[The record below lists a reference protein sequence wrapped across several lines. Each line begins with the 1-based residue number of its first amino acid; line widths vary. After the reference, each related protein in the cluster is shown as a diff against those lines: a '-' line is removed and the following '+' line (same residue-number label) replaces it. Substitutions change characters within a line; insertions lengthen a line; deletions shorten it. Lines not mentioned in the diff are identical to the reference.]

1 MTGIASPE
9 DGIGRVII
17 GSAAIAL
24 VVRASSNS
32 AIAEAMPENKLRR
45 SISCVWLT

>member
-24 VVRASSNS
+24 VVLASSNS
-32 AIAEAMPENKLRR
+32 DRGSDAGK
-45 SISCVWLT
+45 